1 MKVYYIYNFSENKW
15 YIKLFL
21 TKMQMEKII
30 QNNILLD
37 ILIGKKWRIIRHVMM
52 LIFLAILFYP
62 NIDTSMIKKI
72 NFGNADDIVAALNK
86 TALAIYFISVFFIYF
101 NLFFL
106 TPRYLLKNKYLL
118 YFVGCLLSI
127 LLYSFLEITIGK
139 YCLNTL
145 SDIVPFPR
153 FSFKGFVDS
162 AFLPIIFFGATA
174 GLQIFKKWIR
184 DSALLAELKQSKVE
198 QELLQLKNQINPHF
212 LFNTLNNLN
221 TLITVDPNKASAIVL
236 GLSDVLRYQLYEA
249 DENKVLL
256 KKDIEILRQFLEL
269 EKIRRDNFQF
279 SITTEGEIAAVFI
292 PPFVFINFVENAIK
306 HSVDNTGFSYI
317 SLYFNVANNHLY
329 FTCKNSKPSTIK
341 AKVNGGLGLQNIKR
355 RLELMYEGNFTL
367 DINDDEKEF
376 LITLDLPL

>member
-1 MKVYYIYNFSENKW
+1 
-15 YIKLFL
+15 
-21 TKMQMEKII
+21 MEKII
-30 QNNILLD
+30 QQNILLE

-62 NIDTSMIKKI
+62 NIDASMIKKV
-72 NFGNADDIVAALNK
+72 NFENADNLVSVVNK
-86 TALAIYFISVFFIYF
+86 TALAIYFIAVFFIYF

-106 TPRYLLKNKYLL
+106 TPKYLLKNKYLL
-118 YFVGCLLSI
+118 YFVGCFLSI

-145 SDIVPFPR
+145 SDFVPFPS

-198 QELLQLKNQINPHF
+198 QELTNLKNQINPHF
-212 LFNTLNNLN
+212 LFNTLNNLH
-221 TLITVDPNKASAIVL
+221 TLIDVNPSKASSVVL

-249 DENKVLL
+249 NDDKVIL
-256 KKDIEILRQFLEL
+256 KKDIEVLQQYLDL

-279 SITTEGEIAAVFI
+279 SISVEGSLSNVFV
-292 PPFVFINFVENAIK
+292 PPFIFINFVENAIK
-306 HSVDNTGFSYI
+306 HSLDNQGFSFI
-317 SLYFNVANNHLY
+317 ALSFLVKSSSLYFE
-329 FTCKNSKPSTIK
+329 CKNSKPSLVK
-341 AKVNGGLGLQNIKR
+341 AKINGGLGLKNIAR
-355 RLELMYEGNFTL
+355 RLELMYGDKHKLEVTE
-367 DINDDEKEF
+367 DEKEF
-376 LITLDLPL
+376 VLTLVIPV

>member
-1 MKVYYIYNFSENKW
+1 
-15 YIKLFL
+15 
-21 TKMQMEKII
+21 MEKII
-30 QNNILLD
+30 QHNILLE
-37 ILIGKKWRIIRHVMM
+37 ILIGKKWRIIRHLMM

-62 NIDTSMIKKI
+62 SVDASMIKKG
-72 NFGNADDIVAALNK
+72 NFKNADNLVTALNK
-86 TALAIYFISVFFIYF
+86 TALTIYFISVFFIYF

-145 SDIVPFPR
+145 SDIVPFPS

-174 GLQIFKKWIR
+174 GLQVFKKWIR
-184 DSALLAELKQSKVE
+184 DSALLAELKQSKIE
-198 QELLQLKNQINPHF
+198 QELLHLKNQINPHF

-221 TLITVDPNKASAIVL
+221 TLITVDPGKASAVVI

-306 HSVDNTGFSYI
+306 HSVDNIGFSYI
-317 SLYFNVANNHLY
+317 SLHFNEVNNYLH
-329 FTCKNSKPSTIK
+329 FSCQNSKPSTIK
-341 AKVNGGLGLQNIKR
+341 AKINGGIGLQNIKR
-355 RLELMYEGNFTL
+355 RLELIYEDRFSLETK
-367 DINDDEKEF
+367 DDDKEF
-376 LITLDLPL
+376 LIKLALPL